1 MSKYTQDEW
10 AVNSASRMEVNSF
23 KGIAIAD
30 CSMSQMINTEEKAAN
45 AKLIAAAPDLLKACF
60 NAMGICNNDADKYV
74 FEQLK
79 AAFDKAVGL
88 GETPA
93 VRQNEQ
99 IRKDCPKC
107 GADDWFENDESKQC
121 GQCLYEDWD

>member
-45 AKLIAAAPDLLKACF
+45 AKLIAAAPDLLNACF
-60 NAMGICNNDADKYV
+60 NAMGICNLSNDADKYV

-79 AAFDKAVGL
+79 AAFDKAVG
-88 GETPA
+88 
-93 VRQNEQ
+93 
-99 IRKDCPKC
+99 
-107 GADDWFENDESKQC
+107 S
-121 GQCLYEDWD
+121 